1 MKYSL
6 PIINL
11 DNKWYIYQGAHLKEI
26 EKPEELSHTNLMLTD
41 FNDAIFGL
49 ETVSGPV
56 EHAAALIEKRL
67 RDIGL
72 LDGPSKVIVHNSRKI
87 GDTAVVVF
95 TAIPAESYTEYFE
108 LVDKQNDHCL
118 IVPLMSVLEKQTDK
132 VSGKSSALVF
142 HHDREFDLI
151 VVKDNKIRK
160 VSRLTAFS
168 TSDEDVSSTLD
179 TLSKEINEHNLD
191 TNSPITSIKWLN
203 FLESKTNPKNYTDTI
218 QEMTGIDVIEAAHSD
233 IILNDEEY
241 RTAIPLLIN
250 DIGAEDAAN
259 DSSSKLLYKSEKMLP
274 LVAALFAV
282 ILLGLAYTMWNWHS
296 KISDIQQELSQSNRA
311 KIDSDI
317 ASIKADLAR
326 SNRQFAGNKN
336 AQKTS
341 QWLYDLNGIQSSP
354 DPKQLVDDIG
364 SALPQDVQIV
374 GISLDAKKEP
384 ATVVLEGMIDKP
396 LKLALKDLENMSTS
410 LLSKGYK
417 MESNSSIELS
427 DNNDFRM
434 TLKVDYND
442 K

>member
-6 PIINL
+6 PVINL

-26 EKPEELSHTNLMLTD
+26 EKPEELSSTNLILTD

-95 TAIPAESYTEYFE
+95 TAIPAESYSEYFE

-118 IVPLMSVLEKQTDK
+118 VVPLMSALEKQVDK
-132 VSGKSSALVF
+132 VNGKSSALVF

-160 VSRLTAFS
+160 VSRLTSFS
-168 TSDEDVSSTLD
+168 TSDEDVGSTLD

-191 TNSPITSIKWLN
+191 VNSPITSIKWLN
-203 FLESKTNPKNYTDTI
+203 FLAPKSAAQNFADKI
-218 QEMTGIDVIEAAHSD
+218 QEMTGIDVIQAAHSD
-233 IILNDEEY
+233 IIVNDEEY
-241 RTAIPLLIN
+241 KTAIPLLIN
-250 DIGAEDAAN
+250 DINAEDAAN
-259 DSSSKLLYKSEKMLP
+259 DSSSKMLYKSEKILP
-274 LVAALFAV
+274 LVAALLLVV
-282 ILLGLAYTMWNWHS
+282 ILGLGYKMWKWNS
-296 KISDIQQELSQSNRA
+296 QISDIQQELSQSNRA
-311 KIDSDI
+311 KIDRDI
-317 ASIKADLAR
+317 ASIKADLAQ
-326 SNRQFAGNKN
+326 SNRQFVSNKN
-336 AQKTS
+336 AQETS
-341 QWLYDLNGIQSSP
+341 QWLYNLNGIQSSP

-364 SALPQDVQIV
+364 SALPQEVQIV
-374 GISLDAKKEP
+374 GISLDARRAP
-384 ATVVLEGMIDKP
+384 ATVVLDGMIDKP
-396 LKLALKDLENMSTS
+396 LKLALKDLENMSTN
-410 LLSKGYK
+410 LLNKGYK

>member
-6 PIINL
+6 PVINL

-26 EKPEELSHTNLMLTD
+26 EKPEELSSTNLILTD

-87 GDTAVVVF
+87 GDTVVVVF
-95 TAIPAESYTEYFE
+95 TAIPAESYSEYFE

-118 IVPLMSVLEKQTDK
+118 IVPLMSVLEKQVDRD
-132 VSGKSSALVF
+132 SEKSSAVIF

-151 VVKDNKIRK
+151 VVHDNKIRK

-168 TSDEDVSSTLD
+168 TSEEDINSTLD
-179 TLSKEINEHNLD
+179 TLSKEINAYNLD
-191 TNSPITSIKWLN
+191 TNSPISTIKWLN
-203 FLESKTNPKNYTDTI
+203 FLAPKGEAQKYSSKIHELTSV
-218 QEMTGIDVIEAAHSD
+218 DVVEGPHSD
-233 IILNDEEY
+233 ILLHGEEY
-241 RTAIPLLIN
+241 KTSIPFLIN
-250 DIGAEDAAN
+250 DINAEDAAN
-259 DSSSKLLYKSEKMLP
+259 DSTSKILYKSERMLP
-274 LVAALFAV
+274 LVAALLLV
-282 ILLGLAYTMWNWHS
+282 ILLALTYNMWKWNAQ
-296 KISDIQQELSQSNRA
+296 ISDIEQELSQSNRA
-311 KIDSDI
+311 KIDNDI
-317 ASIKADLAR
+317 ASIKSDLAQ
-326 SNRQFAGNKN
+326 SNRKFASNKN
-336 AQKTS
+336 AQETS
-341 QWLYDLNGIQSSP
+341 QWLYNLNGIQSSP

-364 SALPQDVQIV
+364 SALPQEVQIV
-374 GISLDAKKEP
+374 GISLDARRSP
-384 ATVVLEGMIDKP
+384 ATVVLDGMIDKP

-410 LLSKGYK
+410 LLNKGYK

>member
-6 PIINL
+6 PVINL
-11 DNKWYIYQGAHLKEI
+11 DNKWYVYQGAHLKEI
-26 EKPEELSHTNLMLTD
+26 EKPEELSSTNLILTD

-87 GDTAVVVF
+87 GDTVVVVF

-118 IVPLMSVLEKQTDK
+118 IVPLMSVLEKQVDNSDDK
-132 VSGKSSALVF
+132 CSAVVF
-142 HHDREFDLI
+142 HHDREFDLL
-151 VVKDNKIRK
+151 VVQNNKIRK

-168 TSDEDVSSTLD
+168 TSQEDVNSTLD
-179 TLSKEINEHNLD
+179 TLSKEINAYNLD
-191 TNSPITSIKWLN
+191 TNAPISHIKWLN
-203 FLESKTNPKNYTDTI
+203 FLAQKADAQKYSNQIHEL
-218 QEMTGIDVIEAAHSD
+218 TGVEVIEGVHSD
-233 IILNDEEY
+233 VILNDEEY
-241 RTAIPLLIN
+241 KTAIPLLIN
-250 DIGAEDAAN
+250 NINAEDAAN
-259 DSSSKLLYKSEKMLP
+259 DSTSKILYKSEKLLP
-274 LVAALFAV
+274 MVAALLLV
-282 ILLGLAYTMWNWHS
+282 IILVLSYNMWKWNGQ
-296 KISDIQQELSQSNRA
+296 ISDIQQKLSQSNRA
-311 KIDSDI
+311 KIDKDI
-317 ASIKADLAR
+317 ASIKSDLAQ
-326 SNRQFAGNKN
+326 SNRQFATNKN
-336 AQKTS
+336 AQETS
-341 QWLYDLNGIQSSP
+341 QWLYNLNGIQSSP

-364 SALPQDVQIV
+364 SALPSEVQIV
-374 GISLDAKKEP
+374 GISLDARRSP
-384 ATVVLEGMIDKP
+384 ATVILDGMIDKP

-410 LLSKGYK
+410 LLNKGYK